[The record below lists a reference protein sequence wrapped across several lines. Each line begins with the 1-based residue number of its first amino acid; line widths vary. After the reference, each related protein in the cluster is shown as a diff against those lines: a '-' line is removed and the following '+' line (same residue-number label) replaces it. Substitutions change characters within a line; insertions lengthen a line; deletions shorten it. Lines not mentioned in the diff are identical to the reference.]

1 MAPRRRDRDR
11 PRITIEARERESVKP
26 LELFFDLV
34 FVLGFTQCTAL
45 MVADPTAAGVGRGL
59 LALALLWWAW
69 TGYAWLTNLIDPEEG
84 AVRLVMFAATAAMVV
99 VALCLPEA
107 FGDRALTFAI
117 AYGSVRAA
125 QIALYLLASGD

>member
-1 MAPRRRDRDR
+1 MTRRRRDPPDR
-11 PRITIEARERESVKP
+11 HLTSVEARQRESVKP

-45 MVADPTAAGVGRGL
+45 MVADPTAAGLGRGL

-69 TGYAWLTNLIDPEEG
+69 TGYAWLTSLIDPEEG
-84 AVRLVMFAATAAMVV
+84 AVRLVIFAASAGLIV

-107 FGDRALTFAI
+107 F
-117 AYGSVRAA
+117 
-125 QIALYLLASGD
+125 